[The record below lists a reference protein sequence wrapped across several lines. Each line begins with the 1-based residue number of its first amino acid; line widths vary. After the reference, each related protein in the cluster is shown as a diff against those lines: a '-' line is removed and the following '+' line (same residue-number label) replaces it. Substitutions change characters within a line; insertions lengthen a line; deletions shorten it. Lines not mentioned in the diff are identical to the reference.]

1 MFGRRARARERAQT
15 STQTSGQTGARSSV
29 PPPACSESGGDC
41 AGPGPAPHAGP
52 AAARAGGPYD
62 CTEAPDDGLM
72 RLDLGSLWLPVPAG
86 AQLQIEMDPAGPVRA
101 VHLVTGLGQFT
112 LSAFA
117 APRSGGL
124 WREVATELVGRLRAD
139 GARVE
144 RVAGEWGEEIE
155 ALSEQGLLR
164 FLAVDGPRWLL
175 RGVAA
180 GPAENAEARTAV
192 LRDVVRHTVVV
203 RGPQPLPVR
212 SPLPLQL
219 PGPLVEQLQLAAAG
233 VVTANGAR
241 DG

>member
-1 MFGRRARARERAQT
+1 MFGRRARAQT
-15 STQTSGQTGARSSV
+15 STQSPGS
-29 PPPACSESGGDC
+29 SGGGGGP
-41 AGPGPAPHAGP
+41 AGPGPASQGGP
-52 AAARAGGPYD
+52 VAAARVGGPYD
-62 CTEAPDDGLM
+62 SADAPDDGLM

-155 ALSEQGLLR
+155 ALSEQALLR

-180 GPAENAEARTAV
+180 GPAEHAEARTAV

-203 RGPQPLPVR
+203 RGPEPLPVR